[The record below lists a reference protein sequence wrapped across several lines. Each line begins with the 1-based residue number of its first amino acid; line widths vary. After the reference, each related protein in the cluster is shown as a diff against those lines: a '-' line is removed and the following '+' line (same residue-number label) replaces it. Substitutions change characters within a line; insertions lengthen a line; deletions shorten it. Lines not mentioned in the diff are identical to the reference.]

1 MSERGIRHEEIC
13 DSSADRRGSCVL
25 VFIPGREGNVS
36 LLSVTEGKEY
46 ADDKHEEKQICTER
60 G

>member
-25 VFIPGREGNVS
+25 VFVPGGEGNVS
-36 LLSVTEGKEY
+36 LLSMNENLEGM
-46 ADDKHEEKQICTER
+46 EE
-60 G
+60 